1 MSLAHTPYR
10 AVAELLAGPLRVLA
24 TTYRQA
30 AIALLD
36 DDGDIHAGLSP
47 PRLDLYLRRIGEVE
61 DVEDAPRRLMNALD
75 AIADLNRQIDASPP
89 TMTSRRHPPAIA
101 LPARPTST
109 SPSET
114 VVHRCDRAAT
124 AA

>member
-1 MSLAHTPYR
+1 MSPAHTPYR

-36 DDGDIHAGLSP
+36 DDGGVHAGLSP

-61 DVEDAPRRLMNALD
+61 DVEDALRRLINALD
-75 AIADLNRQIDASPP
+75 AIAELNRRIDALPP
-89 TMTSRRHPPAIA
+89 DDDV
-101 LPARPTST
+101 PARPACPR
-109 SPSET
+109 SPSSADLD
-114 VVHRCDRAAT
+114 VPF
-124 AA
+124 